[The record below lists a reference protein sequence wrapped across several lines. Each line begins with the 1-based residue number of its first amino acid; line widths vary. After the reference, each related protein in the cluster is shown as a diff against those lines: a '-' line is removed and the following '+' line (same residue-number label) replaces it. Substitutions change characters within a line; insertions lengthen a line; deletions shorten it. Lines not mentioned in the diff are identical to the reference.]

1 MYTAPYSVIK
11 HGTLDDLVRINRRY
25 QAIICHFKGSG
36 AGQGNVRT
44 CEQYSALVEPEIV
57 RRYNEGERTI
67 EDTLR
72 RIMGPDVVIM
82 ERR

>member
-25 QAIICHFKGSG
+25 REIIRHFKGTG
-36 AGQGNVRT
+36 VGQGNART
-44 CEQYSALVEPEIV
+44 CEQYSALVEPEII
-57 RRYNEGERTI
+57 RRYNNGERTV
-67 EDTLR
+67 EDTIR
-72 RIMGPDVVIM
+72 QVMGPDVVIM